1 MRSYGIQTLQELG
14 YRVLEADNGAAAL
27 AVLDGDQQ
35 IDLLLTD
42 VVMPGGVNGR
52 QLADQAARRRPGL
65 KVLFMTGYAP
75 NAIVDHGR
83 MDEQAPLI
91 GKPFS
96 FDELAAKVRETLN
109 ASA

>member
-1 MRSYGIQTLQELG
+1 
-14 YRVLEADNGAAAL
+14 LEADSGAAAL
-27 AVLDGDQQ
+27 AVLNGDQQ

-42 VVMPGGVNGR
+42 IVMPGGVNGQ

-75 NAIVDHGR
+75 NAIVNQERLDAPGR
-83 MDEQAPLI
+83 LI

-96 FDELAAKVRETLN
+96 FEELAAKVRETLN
-109 ASA
+109 ASE